1 MEALLD
7 PAQDQVLQ
15 RTSPVPVPS
24 AVTHA
29 ASPDDHSKV
38 DLYRL
43 HNCKVG
49 GHKADVDLIA
59 LCWGCYNEARRIA
72 RVQRRPITKVLAEF
86 VATGLMSPIRMSFL
100 VKPV

>member
-1 MEALLD
+1 M
-7 PAQDQVLQ
+7 
-15 RTSPVPVPS
+15 
-24 AVTHA
+24 
-29 ASPDDHSKV
+29 

-72 RVQRRPITKVLAEF
+72 RVTHCPVTDVLAEF
-86 VATGLMSPIRMSFL
+86 VAPGPMSPIRLSFL
-100 VKPV
+100 AMAV